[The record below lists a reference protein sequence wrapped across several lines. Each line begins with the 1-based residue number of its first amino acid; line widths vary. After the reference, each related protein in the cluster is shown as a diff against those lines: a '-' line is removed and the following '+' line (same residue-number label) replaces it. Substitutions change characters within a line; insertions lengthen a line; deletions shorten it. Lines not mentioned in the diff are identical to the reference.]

1 MDEDQTDETIKQLCQ
16 VATRDHYDGFPN
28 NTPLLER
35 APTADLLR
43 TDAEGN
49 VFFVQ
54 TPQRCTPKSLCEKLT
69 RLAVNKKKH
78 VPKQRQPPCNK
89 HPVVKAITG
98 TIVNKS
104 GRDLAVRTIT
114 EDIRL
119 RSARFSGNVTCTR
132 IPRQVSCTDVTPDET
147 GRTQSERRQI
157 YFSHHYHDSTHGT
170 ILSRLD
176 ASNTMRR
183 LKRLKIKEKK
193 SSELDVAFV
202 GGQISEDGVSLGR
215 SVNVELS
222 ECGVR
227 QAATR
232 WRWVTCMVRVLIHL
246 MLTMGELSVA
256 RTQRSAVEWQWHSLY
271 TVSETTQLTL
281 NPLLY
286 ARRRTRCRVPR
297 WAKSVLSKSPQSRTD
312 AECQRLHAMLRG
324 HKSFDKF
331 TQQIQLAM
339 CRAFTLQCTHSQRI
353 ILREGHVGQNF
364 YVIFSGSV
372 FINIDDVSDGKKEV
386 ALLCDVR
393 RTATVTC
400 REACELLVVD
410 KDVFSL
416 VCPRIFDK
424 ELDERVNFIRPVLM
438 EVDLF
443 SWGGSVLMAV

>member
-215 SVNVELS
+215 SVNVEVS
-222 ECGVR
+222 IRADCHSFHAKFVNECFEVGILIMTKVIKDMTYER
-227 QAATR
+227 TGGEILT
-232 WRWVTCMVRVLIHL
+232 TC
-246 MLTMGELSVA
+246 
-256 RTQRSAVEWQWHSLY
+256 
-271 TVSETTQLTL
+271 
-281 NPLLY
+281 
-286 ARRRTRCRVPR
+286 
-297 WAKSVLSKSPQSRTD
+297 
-312 AECQRLHAMLRG
+312 
-324 HKSFDKF
+324 
-331 TQQIQLAM
+331 
-339 CRAFTLQCTHSQRI
+339 
-353 ILREGHVGQNF
+353 
-364 YVIFSGSV
+364 SGSSTHPS
-372 FINIDDVSDGKKEV
+372 FKTWNQ
-386 ALLCDVR
+386 LC
-393 RTATVTC
+393 
-400 REACELLVVD
+400 
-410 KDVFSL
+410 
-416 VCPRIFDK
+416 
-424 ELDERVNFIRPVLM
+424 
-438 EVDLF
+438 
-443 SWGGSVLMAV
+443 GSI